1 MAGAADRTNLPDGA
15 CDAIFMRNVYH
26 HFAAPGPMSA
36 SLAAALKPGG
46 RLAVVDFRP
55 PGAEAPT
62 PADRD

>member
-46 RLAVVDFRP
+46 RVAVVDFRP
-55 PGAEAPT
+55 PGAEAPM